1 MQAEAQLVII
11 SKDIFSRQSDLTLDK
26 PIPRK
31 IPYNG
36 VLITCSQSNQAS
48 YFIMFISIRDIKA
61 YTIKGKIFWNKS
73 INVVTNKE
81 R

>member
-11 SKDIFSRQSDLTLDK
+11 SKDVFSRQSDLTLDK

-31 IPYNG
+31 IPYNA
-36 VLITCSQSNQAS
+36 VLITCSESNHVS
-48 YFIMFISIRDIKA
+48 YFIMSISIRDIKA
-61 YTIKGKIFWNKS
+61 YPLKGKIFWNKS
-73 INVVTNKE
+73 VNVVTNKE